1 MRTATNPRMATLS
14 AEIPAAVIPQSVVS
28 RLERINSRTASIGVI
43 GLGYVGLPLTLLLS
57 EAGFKVTG
65 FDIDASKVENLQA
78 GRSYI
83 HRIPQTEIL
92 ARAPRASVPPATTRS

>member
-1 MRTATNPRMATLS
+1 MATLS
-14 AEIPAAVIPQSVVS
+14 AAIPESVVS
-28 RLERINSRTASIGVI
+28 RLERIHNKTANVGVI

-65 FDIDASKVENLQA
+65 FDIDAAKVESLEA

-83 HRIPQTEIL
+83 HRIPETEIQ
-92 ARAPRASVPPATTRS
+92 RADRHRRAGVRRLPQAGTR